1 MKLPTIIEQD
11 DIKNIPS
18 RLIFPVEGAKL
29 IRQALK
35 EYGGKF
41 KVQSST
47 AFVRVEWTDGAV
59 GQLLSGFNSKVFD
72 GMIDMSVQ
80 RLSELDG
87 EVVKFCFQ
95 LSLIRSS
102 Q

>member
-41 KVQSST
+41 SVTFSPST
-47 AFVRVEWTDGAV
+47 RVCLTT
-59 GQLLSGFNSKVFD
+59 L
-72 GMIDMSVQ
+72 
-80 RLSELDG
+80 
-87 EVVKFCFQ
+87 
-95 LSLIRSS
+95 
-102 Q
+102 